1 MMVSQDGS
9 GPVEGTEM
17 GRPELASYRYKVSY
31 GQTPDV
37 KMGQELYHPGL
48 ELCCKTAGNTQ
59 TSNITVLS
67 PSPPLSLLQSS
78 WCLIWGG
85 GQQLSSQTADDT
97 RGEISSSAIRSHQCD
112 NLTMELFPFLW
123 QQPGPPTITL
133 CCGDC
138 RGNYSEIS
146 PLPLSASLI
155 TSARIFRSMGSS
167 GAPLHNKVSLAAK

>member
-1 MMVSQDGS
+1 MLRWGKNYTIPGWSCVVGL
-9 GPVEGTEM
+9 
-17 GRPELASYRYKVSY
+17 LATHKH
-31 GQTPDV
+31 QI
-37 KMGQELYHPGL
+37 L
-48 ELCCKTAGNTQ
+48 
-59 TSNITVLS
+59 LS
-67 PSPPLSLLQSS
+67 SVPPPLSLLLLLQSS

-133 CCGDC
+133 CCGNC